1 MALVNHGLFN
11 SGDGLDINYD
21 YDDITFQILT
31 IHVNNNSGRS
41 WQVAAMDTA
50 TQKTYTATIPKNANV
65 DQPIPQTLA
74 NRLKLTITPSGKLDG
89 VEWQI
94 F

>member
-1 MALVNHGLFN
+1 MAIVNHGLYN

-21 YDDITFQILT
+21 YDDVTLQIQT
-31 IHVNNNSGRS
+31 IHIDNASGRS
-41 WQVAAMDTA
+41 WQVQATDTA
-50 TQKTYTATIPKNANV
+50 SQKTYNATIPKNANI
-65 DQPIPQTLA
+65 DQPIAQTLA

-94 F
+94 S